1 MKVLAT
7 KSTKIGFLYIFC
19 LVMGVIFSL
28 FSFYMI
34 YFLLVGILLVLVSLG
49 IVIDYFHT
57 AKAPILLNDKNQLIL
72 SKGIILELNEVKDVS
87 YRRASAKG
95 IQYKWGT
102 VKIISTKGEFKFRY
116 LENCEEVAKT
126 ILKLVYQFK
135 E

>member
-57 AKAPILLNDKNQLIL
+57 AKTPILLNDKNQLIL
-72 SKGIILELNEVKDVS
+72 PKGIILELNEVKDVS

-126 ILKLVYQFK
+126 ILKLVYQSK